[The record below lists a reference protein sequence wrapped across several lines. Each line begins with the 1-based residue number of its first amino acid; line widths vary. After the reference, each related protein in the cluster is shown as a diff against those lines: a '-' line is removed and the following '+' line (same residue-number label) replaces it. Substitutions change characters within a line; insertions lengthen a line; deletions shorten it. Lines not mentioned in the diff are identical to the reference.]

1 MSKFDIKAWQEKMG
15 VKGNF
20 FEGAPFS
27 KVNDKKEK
35 VQEKKTIK
43 KTKKQLVYSTFFL
56 ILR

>member
-1 MSKFDIKAWQEKMG
+1 MSKFNIKAWQEKMG

-43 KTKKQLVYSTFFL
+43 KTKK
-56 ILR
+56 